1 MASKRELLKKYK
13 SRIIQMYDL
22 DEFNFIKDQFD
33 LDTLKRYI
41 EENDEFK
48 PYTQKNKSK
57 SKTPTKKKPV
67 KKVMRANKGGL
78 AKRKKK

>member
-1 MASKRELLKKYK
+1 MATKQELLKKYK
-13 SRIIQMYDL
+13 SGIIKMYDTE
-22 DEFNFIKDQFD
+22 EFNLIKGFD
-33 LDTLKRYI
+33 IDTLRRYI
-41 EENDEFK
+41 DENDEFK
-48 PYTQKNKSK
+48 PFTKKNKQSK